1 MDSIA
6 QKSLDMTSMFEAE
19 VLTGLLLW
27 RWNHP
32 LSADAEFRND
42 LLENAAASLRRAIG
56 GENLFDSVPAP
67 ETNLIAAVYF
77 AEWSSLADGAED
89 ADGERHR
96 WLEDLRRSLPSCF
109 CAQEDLPPTE

>member
-32 LSADAEFRND
+32 LRDDAEFRND
-42 LLENAAASLRRAIG
+42 LLENAAAALRLAIG
-56 GENLFDSVPAP
+56 GENLFDSVPAQ
-67 ETNLIAAVYF
+67 ETNLIAAICY
-77 AEWSSLADGAED
+77 AEWSTLADGAED
-89 ADGERHR
+89 PGGERHR

-109 CAQEDLPPTE
+109 CAQSDLPPTE